1 MFAQRG
7 LPDPAAR
14 IAGPLLALTGEQ
26 DIEVMRS
33 AAVSGFLSPLCD
45 RLTVTAI
52 ADSGH
57 YPMQEAPPLL
67 VAIIERFLTG
77 DLAVAALSS

>member
-33 AAVSGFLSPLCD
+33 AAVSLVLPLAD
-45 RLTVTAI
+45 RLLTVTAI
-52 ADSGH
+52 AHSGH

-67 VAIIERFLTG
+67 VAIIS
-77 DLAVAALSS
+77 AS

>member
-14 IAGPLLALTGEQ
+14 IELPVLAVTGEQ
-26 DIEVMRS
+26 DVDIMRTAS
-33 AAVSGFLSPLCD
+33 VTKSLAPICAQLVVTPL
-45 RLTVTAI
+45 
-52 ADSGH
+52 ADCGH

-67 VAIIERFLTG
+67 VAIVERFLGT
-77 DLAVAALSS
+77 LSEVRALVD